1 MWRIVDIGGYGYSLR
16 VSDNKLVVAKED
28 DSTSIPFRDINSII
42 IHCDCQISGK
52 VFQECINNTIPI
64 LFCDEKHVPSGLFSS
79 FNQNEDSARRFE
91 IQLNASKPRRKQAWA
106 QLIKEK
112 LKNQAL
118 VLEKTQ
124 FTQEAKEILFLS
136 EEVLS
141 GDTTNREAVGA
152 KLYFSSL
159 FGENFT
165 RGNPDIEINGLLNY
179 GYTII
184 RALVARAVS
193 GLGLYPG
200 FGVFHSN
207 RKNPY
212 ALVDDLMEPIRPLAD
227 REVLRIIDCGAH
239 TLDPASKRELMSMIN
254 KKVLFHDKH
263 YALSEA
269 IQHMIMT
276 YIQFLEGN
284 NTAIVFPDILGTH
297 Q

>member
-16 VSDNKLVVAKED
+16 VTDNKLVVAKENG
-28 DSTSIPFRDINSII
+28 STSIPFRDISSII

-52 VFQECINNTIPI
+52 VFQQCIDNSIPI
-64 LFCDEKHVPSGLFSS
+64 MFCDEKHVPSGLFSS

-91 IQLNASKPRRKQAWA
+91 IQLNASKPRRKKAWA

-118 VLEKTQ
+118 VLEKTGQ
-124 FTQEAKEILFLS
+124 TQGAKELLFLS

-141 GDTTNREAVGA
+141 GDSSNREAIGA

-159 FGENFT
+159 FGDGFS
-165 RGNPDIEINGLLNY
+165 RGNPDIEINDFLNY
-179 GYTII
+179 GYTIL
-184 RALVARAVS
+184 RSLVARTVS
-193 GLGLYPG
+193 GFGLYPG

-212 ALVDDLMEPIRPLAD
+212 ALIDDLMEPLRPLAD
-227 REVLRIIDCGAH
+227 REVLRIIACGTS
-239 TLDPASKRELMSMIN
+239 TLCPASKRELMSMIN
-254 KKVLFHDKH
+254 VRTLFNGK
-263 YALSEA
+263 YYSLSESV
-269 IQHMIMT
+269 QHMIMS
-276 YIQFLEGN
+276 YIQFLDGSHNE
-284 NTAIVFPDILGTH
+284 ILFPDILGSP

>member
-1 MWRIVDIGGYGYSLR
+1 MWRIVDIGGFGYALR
-16 VSDNKLVVAKED
+16 VSDNKLVVVKEE

-42 IHCDCQISGK
+42 IHCNCQISGK
-52 VFQECINNTIPI
+52 VFQQCIENTIPI
-64 LFCDEKHVPSGLFSS
+64 LFCDEKHVPSGLFST

-91 IQLNASKPRRKQAWA
+91 IQLNASRPRRKQAWA

-118 VLEKTQ
+118 VLQETGLV
-124 FTQEAKEILFLS
+124 QEAKELLFLA

-141 GDTTNREAVGA
+141 GDASNREAVGA

-159 FGENFT
+159 FGESFT

-184 RALVARAVS
+184 RALVARTVS

-212 ALVDDLMEPIRPLAD
+212 SLVDDLMEPLRPLAD
-227 REVLRIIDCGAH
+227 SEVLRLIDCGEKA
-239 TLDPASKRELMSMIN
+239 LNPASKRKLMSMISA
-254 KKVLFHDKH
+254 KTLFNGK
-263 YALSEA
+263 YYSLSESV
-269 IQHMIMT
+269 QHMIMS

-284 NTAIVFPDILGTH
+284 HNEIVFPDILETS
-297 Q
+297 

>member
-1 MWRIVDIGGYGYSLR
+1 MWRIVDIGGFGYALR
-16 VSDNKLVVAKED
+16 VSDNKLVVVKEE

-42 IHCDCQISGK
+42 IHCNCQISGK
-52 VFQECINNTIPI
+52 VFQQCIENTIPI
-64 LFCDEKHVPSGLFSS
+64 LFCDEKHVPSGLFST

-91 IQLNASKPRRKQAWA
+91 IQLNASRPRRKQAWA

-118 VLEKTQ
+118 VLQETGLV
-124 FTQEAKEILFLS
+124 QEAKELLFLA

-141 GDTTNREAVGA
+141 GDASNREAVGA

-159 FGENFT
+159 FGESFT

-184 RALVARAVS
+184 RALVARTVS

-212 ALVDDLMEPIRPLAD
+212 SLVDDLMEPLRPLAD
-227 REVLRIIDCGAH
+227 SEVIRLIDCGEKA
-239 TLDPASKRELMSMIN
+239 LSPASKRKLMSMISA
-254 KKVLFHDKH
+254 KTLFNGK
-263 YALSEA
+263 YYSLSESV
-269 IQHMIMT
+269 QHMIMS

-284 NTAIVFPDILGTH
+284 HNEITFPDILETS
-297 Q
+297 